1 MGGVVYLK
9 GKVPPI
15 VRYAAIDLFALF
27 AVGTALAAPVDYNR
41 EIRPILSD
49 KCFSCH
55 GPDEKQR
62 QAGLRLDTMD
72 GAARVVQP
80 GTSANSRLF
89 QRINAEKPAL
99 RMPPTAAGPGLT
111 KAQIDTIAR
120 WIDQGAR
127 SESHWSYVP
136 PRRPSLPETKN
147 RSWPRNALDRFVLA
161 RLEKEGLRPS
171 PEAAKA
177 TLLRRVTFDLTG
189 LPPAPAEVDAFL
201 GDKSPGAYERVV
213 DRLLSSPRYGERMAM
228 QWLDLARYADTH
240 GFHID
245 SHRDMW
251 PWRDWVISAF
261 NKNLPFDRF
270 TIWQLA
276 GDLLPEATREQK
288 LATGFNRNHMIN
300 FEGGAIPE
308 EYQTEYVVDRV
319 DTTATV
325 WMGMTMGCARCHDHK
340 YDPIKQKDFY
350 RFFAFFNTIP
360 ERGLDGRTG
369 NAEPF
374 LPLPTPPEE
383 ARLESLTAQII
394 AREESLTEEATA
406 AAMFGTWE
414 KTRAGTLP
422 EPPRAGLTAHY
433 ELDGH
438 LADTSGF
445 YRHANVPTATYGP
458 GQVGQAATFDGEED
472 VTLGHP
478 LDSKRPFSL
487 ALWINSSALKETAV
501 LRGGGFEL
509 GYDESEVLIAG
520 LKRGARIVFRV
531 DALGVRTKERFA
543 QRVWSQVTVNY
554 DGSGSVSGLKLFVDA
569 KPVEVEAFGGLA
581 KAARPYKGQL
591 DDVRFYNGQLD
602 RNEIAT
608 LAIHLPVRSALLAS
622 TAKLSKA
629 QRKDRTEKLREYF
642 LTYDAPESLRALYAE
657 LKELEAG
664 KAELDRAVPSSM
676 VMKEMPGPRDTWV
689 LGRGDYRNHGE
700 KVTPG
705 VPASLPPLPAGAPQD
720 RLGLALWLTSPAH
733 PLTARVAVNRYWQM
747 YFGTGIVE
755 TAEDFGSQGGAPSH
769 PELLDW
775 LATEFVGSKWDV
787 RAMQRLIVTSATYRQ
802 SSRIPPELL
811 ELDPQNRL
819 LARGPRFRLPAE
831 MVRDSALAASGL
843 LVEQLGG
850 RSVNPYQPK
859 GLWEELAFGDVFSA
873 QTYVPGTGS
882 DLYRRS
888 MYTFWKRTSP
898 PPSLTAFDA
907 PDREKCT
914 ARRARTNTPLQAL
927 ILMNDP
933 TYVEAARGLA
943 QRMMTEGGPDAGSRI
958 NYGFRLAASR
968 KPEPREAQIFRD
980 MAEVQTAEFRKD
992 KDSAMSL
999 LGVGE
1004 SKADP
1009 KLDRSELAAW
1019 TTVASMILNL
1029 DETITKE

>member
-1 MGGVVYLK
+1 MKCASLILSAL
-9 GKVPPI
+9 P
-15 VRYAAIDLFALF
+15 AAFA
-27 AVGTALAAPVDYNR
+27 ASVDYNR

-49 KCFSCH
+49 HCFSCH

-62 QAGLRLDTMD
+62 QAGLRLDTAD
-72 GAARVVQP
+72 GHARVVQP
-80 GTSANSRLF
+80 GASAASRLF
-89 QRINAEKPAL
+89 QRISAEKPVL
-99 RMPPTAAGPGLT
+99 RMPPSASGRALT
-111 KAQIDTIAR
+111 TAQIDTIRR

-127 SESHWSYVP
+127 PESHWSYVT
-136 PRRPSLPETKN
+136 PRRHSLPQTKN
-147 RSWPRNALDRFVLA
+147 RSWPRNAIDNFVLA
-161 RLEKEGLRPS
+161 RLETEGLKPS
-171 PEAAKA
+171 PEAVKT

-189 LPPAPAEVDAFL
+189 LPPTVAEADAFL
-201 GDKSPGAYERVV
+201 SDRSPGAYERVV

-261 NKNLPFDRF
+261 NRNLPFDQF

-276 GDLLPEATREQK
+276 GDLLPGATREQK

-340 YDPIKQKDFY
+340 YDPIRQRDFY
-350 RFFAFFNTIP
+350 KFFAFFNTIP

-374 LPLPTPPEE
+374 LPLPTPTEE
-383 ARLESLTAQII
+383 ARLETLTAQIV
-394 AREESLTEEATA
+394 AREESLTEEATEA
-406 AAMFGTWE
+406 LIAEWE

-422 EPPRAGLTAHY
+422 VPPRAGLTAHY

-438 LADTSGF
+438 QADTSGF
-445 YRHANVPTATYGP
+445 YRHSKGSGAAYGP
-458 GQVGQAATFDGEED
+458 GQVGQAATFDGEVD
-472 VTLGHP
+472 VDLGHP
-478 LDSKRPFSL
+478 LDSRRPFSL
-487 ALWINSSALKETAV
+487 ALWINSTGLKETAV
-501 LRGGGFEL
+501 LKGPGFEL
-509 GYDESEVLIAG
+509 GFDESEVLVPG
-520 LKRGARIVFRV
+520 LKRGARFIFRV
-531 DALGVRTKERFA
+531 DSLGIRTTERYA
-543 QRVWSQVTVNY
+543 QRGWSHVTVNY
-554 DGSGSVSGLKLFVDA
+554 DGSGKASGLTLFVDA
-569 KPVEVEAFGGLA
+569 KPAGFEPFGGLA
-581 KAARPYKGQL
+581 KTARPYKGQL
-591 DDVRFYNGQLD
+591 DDVRFYSRPLD
-602 RNEIAT
+602 EAEVAA
-608 LAIHLPVRSALLAS
+608 LAIHLPVLSALTTS

-629 QRKDRTEKLREYF
+629 QRKDRAARLREYF
-642 LTYDAPESLRALYAE
+642 LTYDAPESLRVLHAE
-657 LKELEAG
+657 LKDLEAR

-676 VMKEMPGPRDTWV
+676 VMKEMVAPRDTWV

-700 KVTPG
+700 KVTAD
-705 VPASLPPLPAGAPQD
+705 VPSSLPPLPAGAPRD
-720 RLGLALWLTSPAH
+720 RLGLAQWLTSPSH
-733 PLTARVAVNRYWQM
+733 PLTARVAVNRYWLM

-755 TAEDFGSQGGAPSH
+755 TAEDFGSQGAAPSH

-775 LATEFVGSKWDV
+775 LSTEFIESKWDV

-802 SSRIPPELL
+802 SSRISPGML
-811 ELDPQNRL
+811 ERDPQNRL

-873 QTYVPGTGS
+873 QTYVTGTGR

-898 PPSLTAFDA
+898 PPSLTSFDA

-933 TYVEAARGLA
+933 TYVEAARALA
-943 QRMMTEGGPDAGSRI
+943 QRIMTEAGPDPGDRV
-958 NYGFRLAASR
+958 NHGFRLAASR
-968 KPEPREAQIFRD
+968 KPEPREAQVFRD

-992 KDSAMSL
+992 RDSAVRL
-999 LGVGE
+999 LAVGE